1 MMKIILVS
9 GEYISSN
16 GPIGENGGRN
26 YMGRIITAIFSTI
39 LGGIFASFLEPPVF
53 ANSIPLAIMG
63 GFILAEIQRKTD
75 K

>member
-1 MMKIILVS
+1 
-9 GEYISSN
+9 
-16 GPIGENGGRN
+16 
-26 YMGRIITAIFSTI
+26 MGRIILAVILTV

-63 GFILAEIQRKTD
+63 GFILAEIQRNKD